1 VTRTLDTDPSLH
13 GRPGAYYARP
23 LWQLLKLVTAALLAY
38 AIWRGYQNPD
48 LLLDFATLRL
58 C

>member
-1 VTRTLDTDPSLH
+1 LRVSVETSPS
-13 GRPGAYYARP
+13 ARARVARATWHSVG
-23 LWQLLKLVTAALLAY
+23 LIVAALLAY

-48 LLLDFATLRL
+48 LLLDLSVLNL